1 MNETMISDEIIAGC
15 QAAKQ
20 AEQVVAQLSSDTKKK
35 LLLSMADALLVQ
47 ADKLVAVNQ
56 QEVFEAQSQGLDAAF
71 IDRLTLNH
79 PGVTAM
85 ATGMRAVA
93 NSADPVGRVLASWQV
108 ESGLIISRVAVPL
121 GVIAMIYESR
131 PNVTADAA
139 ALCLQAGN
147 AVILR
152 GGSEC
157 AKTNRAIANVLQA
170 VLQQYKL
177 PTAIIQ
183 MIAIQDRSAI
193 EVLLQQNRFVDVLI
207 PRGGQRLIEYVNEH
221 SRIPVLSHLAGL
233 CHTYIHEQA
242 DADMAVSVVLN
253 AKMRRPGICGATETV
268 LIDASVAATI
278 LPLLVAALVEAGCE
292 VRGDLASQQLSSQ
305 IQPANDDDWKTE
317 YLAAIVSIKVVE
329 NLAAALVHIAEY
341 GSGHTDAIIT
351 EDQAVAQQFCAK
363 VNSAI
368 AMHNCSTQ
376 FADGGEFGMGAEIGI
391 ATGRLHARGPVGA
404 EQLTTFKYVVSG
416 QGQLRA

>member
-1 MNETMISDEIIAGC
+1 MNETMINDEIIAGC

-20 AEQVVAQLSSDTKKK
+20 AEQVVAQLSSDTKKQ

-79 PGVTAM
+79 QGVTAM

-108 ESGLIISRVAVPL
+108 ESGLTISRVAVPL

-170 VLQQYKL
+170 VLQQYEL
-177 PTAIIQ
+177 PTALIQ

-242 DADMAVSVVLN
+242 DADMAVSLVLN

-292 VRGDLASQQLSSQ
+292 VRGDLASQQSSSQ

-329 NLAAALVHIAEY
+329 NLAAALAHIAEY